1 MERCCEKYAMNFAF
15 YLIGKKVEFYID
27 KRIYYVYTNI
37 KGISIVYT
45 RREKPYGTKDDT
57 REETLY
63 STNKHKEVGKQSGY

>member
-45 RREKPYGTKDDT
+45 
-57 REETLY
+57 
-63 STNKHKEVGKQSGY
+63 